1 MKFKVPV
8 SLNVLSPQ
16 SLFKPA
22 DFLDVVRTYCDLL
35 PGVLPEKW
43 GWAEPDREFNLQNL
57 QALVPAHNDKLKVQ
71 QSMPLQMQDLVSV
84 DYDLCETVNW
94 ERKKKPKAEG
104 GFSVRW
110 CSKSP
115 KVHDTHANIHLTVEL
130 EEVEQQA
137 LVNYLKK
144 SSVDLRADFA
154 LLDVHTPSYS
164 EFARISG
171 SAKYSD
177 RIYVTTHGLRH
188 WLPDIFWGT
197 VFGPPYVALF
207 GKDKLLSAPVAV
219 AEQISDDMI
228 YIQLTDRLADV
239 ASDPV
244 DMAER
249 RKAFKDHLGVD
260 AFFEEGRGYDSFDQ
274 LDHGPFGD
282 VFVIPKFEL
291 MGD

>member
-1 MKFKVPV
+1 MKFKIPV
-8 SLNVLSPQ
+8 SLNILSPQ
-16 SLFKPA
+16 SLFTPA
-22 DFLDVVRTYCDLL
+22 DFLDAVRTYCDLL
-35 PGVLPEKW
+35 PNVLPEKW
-43 GWAEPDREFNLQNL
+43 GWDEPDRVFDLQNF
-57 QALVPAHNDKLKVQ
+57 QALIPDRIDKMKVQ
-71 QSMPLQMQDLVSV
+71 QSIPAQMRDIASV
-84 DYDLCETVNW
+84 DRERCETVNW

-104 GFSVRW
+104 GFAVRW

-115 KVHDTHANIHLTVEL
+115 KVHDTHANIHFAVEL
-130 EEVEQQA
+130 DEVEQNA

-144 SSVDLRADFA
+144 SSVRLHADLA

-177 RIYVTTHGLRH
+177 RIYVVTHSLRH
-188 WLPDIFWGT
+188 WLPDVFWGT
-197 VFGPPYVALF
+197 VFGPPYIALF
-207 GKDKLLSAPVAV
+207 GKEKLLSAPVAV
-219 AEQISDDMI
+219 AEQISGDMI
-228 YIQLTDRLADV
+228 YIQLTDGLVDV

-244 DMAER
+244 GMTQR

-282 VFVIPKFEL
+282 VFVTPKFEL
-291 MGD
+291 VS